1 MIYFKL
7 WFQLAV
13 HKPWSF
19 RRGAVT
25 KGCILSEG
33 IADEFT
39 DARREHVAETH
50 GSDGGRQVLA
60 GVRVLDI
67 ATFVAAPFCGTIL
80 GDFGAEVIKIEQP
93 GQGDSLRKFG
103 SDTECGD
110 TLVWLSEARN
120 KKSVTLN
127 LKSPEGAGIFRQL
140 VAEADIVLEN
150 FRPGT
155 LEKWGIGFEALKEIN
170 PKLIMLRVSAYGQ
183 TGPMRSQPGFAR
195 IAHGFAGL
203 SHLAGEADGP
213 PVVPGSTSLADYI
226 SGMWGAIGVLLAL
239 RDVAAS
245 GVGQCIDIG
254 LYESVFRLLD
264 ELAPAYAKFGTVRDR
279 MGADTV
285 NVAPHS
291 HYRTADGEWVAIACT
306 NERMFQRL
314 AAVMGQPELA
324 TSAKFSTSAARV
336 GNRAETN
343 QIVAD
348 WVGGLPLDE
357 VVALCKAGGVPCGPI
372 YSIKDIFANE
382 QYRARENL
390 LEVVDPRIG
399 PLTIPN
405 AMPRLSETPAR
416 FKHTGR
422 ALGVDTFEVLSGL
435 LGIDDEA
442 IAQLRRNGVV

>member
-1 MIYFKL
+1 M
-7 WFQLAV
+7 
-13 HKPWSF
+13 
-19 RRGAVT
+19 
-25 KGCILSEG
+25 SEG
-33 IADEFT
+33 TAGELVHATEEVT
-39 DARREHVAETH
+39 DARNSSSE
-50 GSDGGRQVLA
+50 RQVLA

-80 GDFGAEVIKIEQP
+80 SDFGAEVIKIEQP
-93 GQGDSLRKFG
+93 GEGDSLRRFG

-127 LKSPEGAGIFRQL
+127 LKSPVGAELFRRL
-140 VAEADIVLEN
+140 VVDADIVLEN

-155 LEKWGIGFEALKEIN
+155 LEKWGIGFETLKAIN

-183 TGPMRSQPGFAR
+183 TGPMRDQPGFAR

-203 SHLAGEADGP
+203 SYLAGEADGP

-239 RDVAAS
+239 RDVGAN
-245 GVGQCIDIG
+245 GQGQCIDIG

-291 HYRTADGEWVAIACT
+291 HYRTADGQWAAIACT

-314 AAVMGQPELA
+314 AAVMGRPELA
-324 TSAKFSTSAARV
+324 TSAEFSTSAARV
-336 GNRAETN
+336 DNRAETN
-343 QIVAD
+343 RIVAD
-348 WVGGLPLDE
+348 WVGGLPLNE
-357 VVALCKAGGVPCGPI
+357 VVALCKLGGVPCGPI
-372 YSIKDIFANE
+372 YSIEDIFADE

-416 FKHTGR
+416 FRHTGR
-422 ALGVDTFEVLSGL
+422 ALGADTSEVLGEL

-442 IAQLRRNGVV
+442 IAQLRRDGVV